1 MRVLWV
7 LYGERGV
14 PSEEEAVGGS
24 GNELGE
30 LCCGAPAS
38 VSGARWE
45 VLGWPRGWSNARKT
59 TQFLRLD
66 GLELIGDSDLECT
79 GSIMT
84 YLEWPGE
91 NEPRPIT

>member
-1 MRVLWV
+1 MLLR
-7 LYGERGV
+7 
-14 PSEEEAVGGS
+14 GS
-24 GNELGE
+24 GNRESGKIA
-30 LCCGAPAS
+30 GAWLA
-38 VSGARWE
+38 A
-45 VLGWPRGWSNARKT
+45 GWSNARKT

>member
-1 MRVLWV
+1 MLLR
-7 LYGERGV
+7 
-14 PSEEEAVGGS
+14 GS
-24 GNELGE
+24 GKRE
-30 LCCGAPAS
+30 
-38 VSGARWE
+38 SGKIAGTW
-45 VLGWPRGWSNARKT
+45 LAAGWSNARKT